1 MMRINIDIDEELL
14 QEAQQL
20 LGIKT
25 KKEIVN
31 MALGELVA
39 NRKRKNIMD
48 LKGTIEFF
56 DDYDHK
62 QLRES
67 GDFV

>member
-1 MMRINIDIDEELL
+1 MRTNIDIDEELL

-31 MALGELVA
+31 MAIGELVD

-48 LKGTIEFF
+48 LKGAIEFF

-67 GDFV
+67 RDFV